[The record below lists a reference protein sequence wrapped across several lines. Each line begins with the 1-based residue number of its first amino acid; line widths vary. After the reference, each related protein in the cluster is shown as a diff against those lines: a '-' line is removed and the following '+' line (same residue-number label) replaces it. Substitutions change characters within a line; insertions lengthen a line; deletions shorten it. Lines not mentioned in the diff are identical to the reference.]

1 MVNHRYQRLGSTISE
16 NFRVQFGEEVHVNRT
31 LNVLGSGLQHKAG
44 SRWWLKRCWFS
55 KVQEPIENN
64 SCKDCRKLCWWKN
77 RSTSVVTNFSFWI
90 VFVDSCLQ
98 FHITLSHIRGTV
110 TDNLVISWK
119 SPESQWPWGKP
130 SYYLLELCEI
140 TLRMLVQI
148 LRKKTSTFYITFSWP
163 RLSSEICWSYSS
175 LSSSRISSNSLFMWL
190 TQARQYECYRVL
202 AIHGFSGE
210 AWEAHICTGNPYQL
224 SRVCQW

>member
-1 MVNHRYQRLGSTISE
+1 M
-16 NFRVQFGEEVHVNRT
+16 NRT

-110 TDNLVISWK
+110 TDHLVISWK
-119 SPESQWPWGKP
+119 SPESQWPCG
-130 SYYLLELCEI
+130 YHI
-140 TLRMLVQI
+140 I
-148 LRKKTSTFYITFSWP
+148 F
-163 RLSSEICWSYSS
+163 WSYVKSPSKCWFKFIGKKHPPFAS
-175 LSSSRISSNSLFMWL
+175 LSRGQGFLPRFVGVTPASLHHGFQATASLCGWHRQGSTSASASNSRF
-190 TQARQYECYRVL
+190 
-202 AIHGFSGE
+202 FGE
-210 AWEAHICTGNPYQL
+210 AWEAHICTGNRY
-224 SRVCQW
+224 